1 MRMILPVGLF
11 GFLLSLTVP
20 LFTGCSTWG
29 GKLNN
34 TEGLDYYSRGDYDRA
49 LSSFETA
56 ARLNPDDSEVYYNI
70 ASTYQ
75 QQAFRYNQPALL
87 TQAEN
92 YYRKSLEKNPTP
104 ETTVCCYRGLA
115 TVLHRKN
122 ADTAA
127 FEALRGW
134 EERNPA
140 SIEPKLEIA
149 YLLEAAGRDAEA
161 AEAFGKIAAYA
172 PGDYRAFYKL
182 GLLEERLGK
191 NQTALEQLQTA
202 SRLNPSDQEIAQKVA
217 SLESKVRA
225 GQTAAAGTSAP
236 KRENKTTD
244 NIAPPIQDPGWQSG
258 SSAVAAAPP
267 ISLEQPPAQITQT
280 NSSTN
285 QSLGRTPE
293 PPALAALPSGKTAA
307 SSLPDGTGANP
318 FLQYPAA
325 TTAPSAATTAATA
338 PPLNETAAV
347 PQAASTAPT
356 LNETAAAPQ
365 AAPPAPTLN
374 AAAPQAMPTPSK
386 KSLVGEMKSDPPQT
400 SIAPF

>member
-1 MRMILPVGLF
+1 MRTFLSVGLF
-11 GFLLSLTVP
+11 GFLLSLAA
-20 LFTGCSTWG
+20 LIFTGCSTWG

-34 TEGLDYYSRGDYDRA
+34 SEGLDYYSRGDYNQA

-75 QQAFRYNQPALL
+75 QQALRYNQPALL

-115 TVLHRKN
+115 TVLHRRN
-122 ADTAA
+122 ADTEA
-127 FEALRGW
+127 FDALRGW

-149 YLLEAAGRDAEA
+149 YLLEASGRDAEA

-191 NQTALEQLQTA
+191 NQAALEQLQAA
-202 SRLNPSDQEIAQKVA
+202 SRLNPSDQEITQKVA

-236 KRENKTTD
+236 QKENKTTD

-258 SSAVAAAPP
+258 SSAVASAPP
-267 ISLEQPPAQITQT
+267 ISLEQPPAQIAQT
-280 NSSTN
+280 SSSSS

-293 PPALAALPSGKTAA
+293 PPALAALPSGNTAA
-307 SSLPDGTGANP
+307 GSLPDGTGANP
-318 FLQYPAA
+318 FYQYPAA
-325 TTAPSAATTAATA
+325 SAAPSAATTAATA
-338 PPLNETAAV
+338 PPLNETAV

-356 LNETAAAPQ
+356 LNTAAPQ
-365 AAPPAPTLN
+365 AAPTFN
-374 AAAPQAMPTPSK
+374 AAAPK
-386 KSLVGEMKSDPPQT
+386 KSLVGEMKSDPPHT